1 MPLHMIAKIGV
12 DMNLRELMIEY
23 ICFAFSEEELM
34 AQFQITDDELALLTD
49 VDLLE
54 IYDQTLLSPVAE

>member
-1 MPLHMIAKIGV
+1 MIAKIGV

-34 AQFQITDDELALLTD
+34 SQFHITEDELPNLGDL
-49 VDLLE
+49 DLLE
-54 IYDQTLLSPVAE
+54 IYDRTLLAPTE